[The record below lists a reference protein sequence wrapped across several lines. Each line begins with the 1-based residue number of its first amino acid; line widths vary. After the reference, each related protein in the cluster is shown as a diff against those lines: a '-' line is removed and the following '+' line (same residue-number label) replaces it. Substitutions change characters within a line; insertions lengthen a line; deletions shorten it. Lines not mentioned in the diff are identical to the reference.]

1 MKNVIN
7 KNPSLNLDVKYLR
20 VMEQSFMI
28 NTNPGSSNS
37 MQNTKNI
44 FIDPKRRTPGKGKKL
59 SENPV
64 LFGI

>member
-1 MKNVIN
+1 MGNGAEFYDQHK
-7 KNPSLNLDVKYLR
+7 SR
-20 VMEQSFMI
+20 QF
-28 NTNPGSSNS
+28 NS

>member
-1 MKNVIN
+1 
-7 KNPSLNLDVKYLR
+7 
-20 VMEQSFMI
+20 MI